1 MMKLSSGGGVSLRA
15 GNSGGWVFPPAIMN
29 VTPAYF
35 CRKMEEKQNKTKS
48 LAVWFPIYLN
58 DLPSYLKFKQ
68 RPV

>member
-1 MMKLSSGGGVSLRA
+1 MMKLSRGGVIK
-15 GNSGGWVFPPAIMN
+15 GWEFPPAIIN

-35 CRKMEEKQNKTKS
+35 CRKMEEKQNETKS

-58 DLPSYLKFKQ
+58 DLPNYLKFQK